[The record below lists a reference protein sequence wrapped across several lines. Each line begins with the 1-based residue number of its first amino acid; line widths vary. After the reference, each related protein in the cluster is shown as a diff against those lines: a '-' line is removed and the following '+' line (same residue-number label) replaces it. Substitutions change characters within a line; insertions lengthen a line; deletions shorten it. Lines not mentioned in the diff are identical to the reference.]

1 MKDKILRIISVVSAV
16 FGILGF
22 FGFGPHIAAE
32 PFFMSSTLVEV
43 ILSVG
48 IIIIAIIAIM
58 RK

>member
-32 PFFMSSTLVEV
+32 PFFMSSTPVEL

-48 IIIIAIIAIM
+48 IVIIAIIAIT
-58 RK
+58 KK